1 MKENERGSAYE
12 TRGTLETDNRQER
25 KMGNTR
31 VLGEPPRT
39 SGNLKPTAP
48 AVHRELAALRVLGT
62 SVTQVSAVKSAAES
76 DLGFKLDLITLDGA
90 AAQQRGAL
98 HPQSFDIYDQWF
110 HDLDLIWPT
119 GSLQPLQINRLERWS
134 EINDLPKTGRLSA
147 EHTRLAGADPSQQ
160 LYVQLDGGLS
170 NLPTEQISML
180 PTVHNADGFAVLGD
194 EDVVSWGSLLDPKYA
209 GRVILQS
216 DPAIGA
222 FDMLLALQ
230 ATGEMRP
237 ANMADLSLAEIDTL
251 IAHLTRLRSAGQ
263 FHRIWNDESEAIEAM
278 MRGAPMIG
286 SLWWSGAIRLK
297 AEGIPVRMVVPTEGC
312 RGWYGGLALAAHLDG
327 RERDAA
333 YEYLNWWLD
342 GKPGAILAR
351 NGAYMANHSAVRE
364 KLGPQ
369 DWAFWYEG
377 APASTPIY
385 DTQGREIYAVGEVR
399 EGGSYYERMSKVVVW
414 DSVMTEHNYLMR
426 RWAHAIN
433 Q

>member
-1 MKENERGSAYE
+1 MKMSAASDQE
-12 TRGTLETDNRQER
+12 TNGTLLTENRQER
-25 KMGNTR
+25 TLASTK
-31 VLGEPPRT
+31 VLAGMTGREAIPKLAT
-39 SGNLKPTAP
+39 P
-48 AVHRELAALRVLGT
+48 AVHAELAALRVLGT
-62 SVTQVSAVKSAAES
+62 SVTQVSAVKAAAES
-76 DLGFKLDLITLDGA
+76 ELGIKLDFITLDGA

-119 GSLQPLQINRLERWS
+119 GSLQPLRVNRLARWN
-134 EINDLPKTGRLSA
+134 EINDLPKTGRLSSGHA
-147 EHTRLAGADPSQQ
+147 RLAGADPSHQ

-170 NLPTEQISML
+170 NVPTEQISML

-194 EDVVSWGSLLDPKYA
+194 EDAVSWGALVDPKYA

-230 ATGEMRP
+230 ATGQMRP
-237 ANMADLSLAEIDTL
+237 ANLADLSLEEIDTL
-251 IAHLTRLRSAGQ
+251 IGHLSRLRSAGQ

-278 MRGAPMIG
+278 MQGAPMIG

-297 AEGIPVRMVVPTEGC
+297 AEGVPVRMVVPFEGC

-342 GKPGAILAR
+342 GAPGAILAR

-364 KLGPQ
+364 KLGAEE
-369 DWAFWYEG
+369 WAFWYEG
-377 APASTPIY
+377 AAASAPIY
-385 DTQGREIYAVGEVR
+385 DTQGREIYAVGQVR